1 MQKTGKN
8 LNLNLRLK
16 IQVVTDELK
25 EAIEREKCTFSE
37 KKIISHL
44 SSMIRKENH
53 KADDNFFLFQRNIFE
68 LLNPETLLSFRAN
81 PNLYYRLTLTSK

>member
-1 MQKTGKN
+1 VQKTGEN
-8 LNLNLRLK
+8 LNSNLNLRLK

-53 KADDNFFLFQRNIFE
+53 
-68 LLNPETLLSFRAN
+68 
-81 PNLYYRLTLTSK
+81 